1 MSGTSPPML
10 PPAHPHQFVPFGQDF
25 AVYRSLDGAGGLTTY
40 WYWASNGAST
50 EGLLVDVLPINTVLL
65 PMKVREA
72 LASPDGVDETAAV
85 TGAASV
91 EVLAP
96 ADGVDGTTAV
106 VASAA
111 SVEVLALA
119 DGVDETAAV
128 T

>member
-65 PMKVREA
+65 PMKVIEVLA
-72 LASPDGVDETAAV
+72 LADGVDETTAV
-85 TGAASV
+85 TGA
-91 EVLAP
+91 
-96 ADGVDGTTAV
+96 T
-106 VASAA
+106 

-119 DGVDETAAV
+119 DGVDETTAV
-128 T
+128 TGTASVE